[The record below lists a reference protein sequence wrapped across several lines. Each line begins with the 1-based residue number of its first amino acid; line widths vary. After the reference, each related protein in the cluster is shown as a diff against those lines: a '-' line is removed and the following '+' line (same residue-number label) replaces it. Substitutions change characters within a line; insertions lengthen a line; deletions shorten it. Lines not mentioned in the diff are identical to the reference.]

1 MNILFKIW
9 TVWLFREPVLSPD
22 PWMLLMIPMAELL
35 SPRGHEAKK
44 IKESAISILLKLPIN
59 DFFVNQISKN

>member
-1 MNILFKIW
+1 
-9 TVWLFREPVLSPD
+9 
-22 PWMLLMIPMAELL
+22 MLLMITMAELL

>member
-1 MNILFKIW
+1 
-9 TVWLFREPVLSPD
+9 
-22 PWMLLMIPMAELL
+22 MLLMITMAELL

-44 IKESAISILLKLPIN
+44 INEPAISILLKLPIN